1 MYWCSG
7 RRARHSF
14 NPLQYCI
21 ILRDPNTISYI
32 FSYWHT
38 LEDPIRA
45 QDSPPLDEEEK
56 EEEFFVIVLEKTPS
70 IQLLRRHLAAHWPP
84 FRPCRC
90 QIPCRCPGPCRWV
103 HVSVFWLYYQQ
114 IRSFS
119 RPRLRW
125 AYCAVLSSLVKFH
138 RALPSVGTVCR
149 PFGRHDL
156 KLGKDSQCII
166 CVQWWARPGH
176 DSPGVARNAEQS
188 KLYLR
193 SAMDLKYICM
203 KLFLRFASTINISQL
218 WSRTQKSGI

>member
-1 MYWCSG
+1 MSVP
-7 RRARHSF
+7 
-14 NPLQYCI
+14 NPMSVPRPMSVGTRFS
-21 ILRDPNTISYI
+21 ILVILST
-32 FSYWHT
+32 
-38 LEDPIRA
+38 
-45 QDSPPLDEEEK
+45 DSL
-56 EEEFFVIVLEKTPS
+56 
-70 IQLLRRHLAAHWPP
+70 
-84 FRPCRC
+84 
-90 QIPCRCPGPCRWV
+90 
-103 HVSVFWLYYQQ
+103 
-114 IRSFS
+114 FS